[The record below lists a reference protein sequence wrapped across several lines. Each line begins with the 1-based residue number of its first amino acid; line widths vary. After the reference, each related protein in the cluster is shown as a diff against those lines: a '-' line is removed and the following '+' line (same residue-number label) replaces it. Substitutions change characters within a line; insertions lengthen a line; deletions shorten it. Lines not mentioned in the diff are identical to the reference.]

1 MKVIGV
7 VGLPASGKGEFS
19 RIAREL
25 GIPVVVMGDV
35 IRKAVIRTGLPVTDE
50 NLGKTA
56 GDLRRDRGM
65 AAIAELTLP
74 EIERTAAPLVLVDGI
89 RGDAEVDLFRSRFD
103 GFILIGVDAPF
114 EDRLARLSSRGR
126 EDDRLSGDELRDR
139 DRREISWGLGRALA
153 QADYLILN
161 DRSLEAFA
169 EQARR
174 LLEEIRED
182 ACP

>member
-19 RIAREL
+19 RIARSM

-35 IRKAVIRTGLPVTDE
+35 IREAVIRAGLPVTDE
-50 NLGKTA
+50 NLGRTA
-56 GDLRRDRGM
+56 GELRRVGGM
-65 AAIAELTLP
+65 AAIAELCIP
-74 EIERTAAPLVLVDGI
+74 EIERTAAALVLVDGI
-89 RGDAEVDLFRSRFD
+89 RGDAEVDLFRSRFG

-126 EDDRLSGDELRDR
+126 EDDRLSRDELIER

-153 QADYLILN
+153 QADFLILN
-161 DRSLEAFA
+161 DRSVEAFGN
-169 EQARR
+169 QARR
-174 LLEEIRED
+174 LIEEIRED
-182 ACP
+182 ECP